1 MNPETIEVKKD
12 DLQALYEVLTNYPA
26 ISKEQVVNEMHKCF
40 GEDIFKP
47 KDVTERIKTFEDACN
62 ELGKEHT
69 LVREY
74 WDVHHTGIMFGAD
87 IIAYLKLRIIA
98 AALNEDWK
106 PQFATDESRYFPWFR
121 LYTQSEIDE
130 MNEEEKSRVVC
141 RSSNYADAGGG
152 VAYAGTFGDS
162 SSTSTSFGARLAFK
176 TRELVE
182 YAGIQFVEIWA
193 DYVLKPEE
201 KQVK

>member
-1 MNPETIEVKKD
+1 MNSETIEVKKD

-74 WDVHHTGIMFGAD
+74 WDVHHTDIMFGAD

-98 AALNEDWK
+98 AALNEGWE
-106 PQFATDESRYFPWFR
+106 PQFTEDEWRYFPWFY
-121 LYTQSEIDE
+121 LYTQKEIDE
-130 MNEEEKSRVVC
+130 TNEEEKSRVVC

-152 VAYAGTFGDS
+152 VAYADTGNDS
-162 SSTSTSFGARLAFK
+162 SETLTSIGSRLAFK
-176 TRELVE
+176 SSELAK
-182 YAGIQFVEIWA
+182 YAGEQFVEIWA
-193 DYVLKPEE
+193 DYVFKPEE
-201 KQVK
+201 KQGK

>member
-74 WDVHHTGIMFGAD
+74 WDVYHTGIMFGAD

-106 PQFATDESRYFPWFR
+106 PQFATDEYRYFPWFR

-162 SSTSTSFGARLAFK
+162 SSTSTSFGAWLAFK

-193 DYVLKPEE
+193 DYVFKPEE
-201 KQVK
+201 KQGK

>member
-1 MNPETIEVKKD
+1 M
-12 DLQALYEVLTNYPA
+12 QALYEVLTNYTA

-74 WDVHHTGIMFGAD
+74 LDVHHTGIMFGAD

-98 AALNEDWK
+98 AALNEGWE
-106 PQFATDESRYFPWFR
+106 PQFTEDEWRYFPWFY
-121 LYTQSEIDE
+121 LYTQ
-130 MNEEEKSRVVC
+130 KR
-141 RSSNYADAGGG
+141 
-152 VAYAGTFGDS
+152 
-162 SSTSTSFGARLAFK
+162 
-176 TRELVE
+176 
-182 YAGIQFVEIWA
+182 
-193 DYVLKPEE
+193 
-201 KQVK
+201 